1 MHVDSIRHAIDVLVY
16 VSVAMGLVLL
26 VQLYVLVPTWLFY
39 SVLAGWFVYLLVA
52 VAVATGRKIA
62 YPAAFVLSILTLLVS
77 VPQPEHYSFAEEGMW
92 LATFTF
98 AVGSALQIALIVLIP
113 IYLIKKRQTIT

>member
-16 VSVAMGLVLL
+16 ASVAMGLVLL
-26 VQLYVLVPTWLFY
+26 PQLYVLAPTWLFY
-39 SVLAGWFVYLLVA
+39 SVLAGWLVYFLVA

-62 YPAAFVLSILTLLVS
+62 YRAVFVLSLLTLLVS
-77 VPQPEHYSFAEEGMW
+77 VPQPEHYSFAEEGML